1 MIMDRKLINSIY
13 KILTFVIIFIFCT
26 IIAKSIILTGTNSDM
41 ANMVLRS
48 YDILNGDIF
57 CRNWHEL
64 VFYSTDLLFYTIV
77 TAITGIAPKTVFI
90 TTFLMIIFIYFS
102 SVLLIKDKDNHL
114 DYKFILLL
122 LLLLGININLYVH
135 TPAFAYS
142 FICVFFLDRYFKN
155 KLKKDFSLMFLF
167 MFLALLGDKLVVPI
181 LILPVLIYCTTKIAY
196 TNEKSDKTYLNVIYS
211 ILGLFVLFYLLS
223 KIFAL
228 CGINIYD
235 RDAGQFAFVTLFTT
249 IENFKMFLLQLLILF
264 RADFFNLP
272 IGINAAGA
280 LVKFGIMIAGYVLSY
295 NEIKSMLTNKKTT
308 DLISAILSLGI
319 IILSF
324 IMLTTNINNDIFHFR
339 YIAYFPFAFAVLICR
354 KMFSAND
361 KFFILTLLVLF
372 ITSGQQLQITKAPLI
387 ISIDTR
393 NIITYLQNNN
403 LTNGL
408 ATFWNASD
416 IVLNSK
422 NTIKLRSFEIINGEI
437 IQRATSTNYKWYDEE
452 FNYILLRQKDEV
464 SLNELP
470 KPDETIYFDN
480 YIICKYAQPVK
491 IKKLRK

>member
-1 MIMDRKLINSIY
+1 
-13 KILTFVIIFIFCT
+13 
-26 IIAKSIILTGTNSDM
+26 
-41 ANMVLRS
+41 
-48 YDILNGDIF
+48 
-57 CRNWHEL
+57 
-64 VFYSTDLLFYTIV
+64 
-77 TAITGIAPKTVFI
+77 
-90 TTFLMIIFIYFS
+90 
-102 SVLLIKDKDNHL
+102 
-114 DYKFILLL
+114 
-122 LLLLGININLYVH
+122 
-135 TPAFAYS
+135 
-142 FICVFFLDRYFKN
+142 
-155 KLKKDFSLMFLF
+155 
-167 MFLALLGDKLVVPI
+167 
-181 LILPVLIYCTTKIAY
+181 
-196 TNEKSDKTYLNVIYS
+196 
-211 ILGLFVLFYLLS
+211 
-223 KIFAL
+223 
-228 CGINIYD
+228 
-235 RDAGQFAFVTLFTT
+235 
-249 IENFKMFLLQLLILF
+249 
-264 RADFFNLP
+264 
-272 IGINAAGA
+272 
-280 LVKFGIMIAGYVLSY
+280 
-295 NEIKSMLTNKKTT
+295 
-308 DLISAILSLGI
+308 
-319 IILSF
+319 
-324 IMLTTNINNDIFHFR
+324 
-339 YIAYFPFAFAVLICR
+339 
-354 KMFSAND
+354 MFSAND